1 MINKPSDKNF
11 CDECRHYM
19 PLNLP
24 DKCLGNCGLY
34 GRQVAPGHG
43 NFCTA
48 FEPAGLNVSEEL
60 SEYERRE
67 AMKSAE
73 MFVWVVVLG
82 FAFLAVLVTIF
93 VWYVLAL

>member
-11 CDECRHYM
+11 CDECKHYM

-48 FEPAGLNVSEEL
+48 FEPAGLNDSEEL

-73 MFVWVVVLG
+73 RVVVLG